1 MVKGKILNTA
11 RTAMAISEFEIKRC
25 EKDIE
30 KFMSK
35 HRPPAHIRSEVD
47 IGYRIDNQSVELF
60 EVRPRWDNPQE
71 KTETP
76 VAKATFIKAKQIWKV
91 YWQRS
96 DLKWHSYDPTPN
108 VKYLEDFLSVV
119 GEDKHSCFFS

>member
-1 MVKGKILNTA
+1 
-11 RTAMAISEFEIKRC
+11 MAISEFEIKKC

-96 DLKWHSYDPTPN
+96 DLKWHSYDPMPK

>member
-1 MVKGKILNTA
+1 
-11 RTAMAISEFEIKRC
+11 MAISEFEIKRC
-25 EKDIE
+25 EKDLE
-30 KFMSK
+30 KFMCK

-47 IGYRIDNQSVELF
+47 IGYRIENQSVELF
-60 EVRPRWDNPQE
+60 EVLSRWDNPQE

-76 VAKATFIKAKQIWKV
+76 IAKATFIKAQQIWKI

-96 DLKWHSYDPTPN
+96 DLKWHSYDPVPK
-108 VKYLEDFLSVV
+108 VKHLEEFLSVV